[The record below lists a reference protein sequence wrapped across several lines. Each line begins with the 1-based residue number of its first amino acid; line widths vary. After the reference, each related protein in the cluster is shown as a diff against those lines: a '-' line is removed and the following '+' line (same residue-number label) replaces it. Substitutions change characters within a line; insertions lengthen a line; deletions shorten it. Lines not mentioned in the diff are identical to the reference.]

1 MTQDSAPNTGKPR
14 PINPAAIPA
23 PLARYSHALLVPA
36 GFELLVSSGQLGLG
50 PDGAISDDPHDQCVA
65 IFENLAAILDEAG
78 MTFTDVIRFNAYVTD
93 RAYFPIYGEVRS
105 RYVTGSAFAST
116 LVIVSGFT
124 RPEFKVEVEI
134 TAGRSSTARAS

>member
-1 MTQDSAPNTGKPR
+1 MTQHQPR

-36 GFELLVSSGQLGLG
+36 GFDLLVSSGQLGLG
-50 PDGAISDDPHDQCVA
+50 PDGALPEDPREQCVL
-65 IFENLAAILDEAG
+65 IFESLAAILGEAG
-78 MTFTDVIRFNAYVTD
+78 MTFANVIRFNAYVTD
-93 RAYFPIYGEVRS
+93 RALFPIYGEVRG
-105 RYVTGSAFAST
+105 RYVAGSAFAST

-134 TAGRSSTARAS
+134 TAARRRE